1 MRKIKTKIEF
11 EFHPEE
17 IPVIP
22 IEIFTSFKPKINKNI
37 KTVKLVNKR
46 RDGSTGFRKNLF

>member
-11 EFHPEE
+11 EFHPDD
-17 IPVIP
+17 IPEIP
-22 IEIFTSFKPKINKNI
+22 IEIFKSFTPKINKNI